1 MKGSVHYGLSH
12 ISQSGFGI
20 DCGVKVSE
28 EYSVKCSVQYS
39 VKSSVQYTYGRF
51 HRGREMNLVKWSF
64 FV

>member
-20 DCGVKVSE
+20 DCGVKDSE

-39 VKSSVQYTYGRF
+39 
-51 HRGREMNLVKWSF
+51 ENLVYSTVYCIWFSKEHS
-64 FV
+64 VVLGIV